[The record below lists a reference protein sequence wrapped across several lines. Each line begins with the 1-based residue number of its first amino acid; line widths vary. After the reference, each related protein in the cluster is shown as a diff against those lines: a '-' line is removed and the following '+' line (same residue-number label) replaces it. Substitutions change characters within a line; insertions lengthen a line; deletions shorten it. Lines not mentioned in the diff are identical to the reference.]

1 MSNFKK
7 KYCLVSFIFAVIA
20 VVVTLVAFVPQK
32 AYAASVN
39 IPGVTDS
46 SNSNQSTE
54 NGNGTDGTASSG
66 NNGLSVNIN
75 NGEGNLSGTVCV
87 PIAALTK

>member
-54 NGNGTDGTASSG
+54 NGMVQMEQHPLVIMDFLLILIMEREIYPGQFGFFWY
-66 NNGLSVNIN
+66 
-75 NGEGNLSGTVCV
+75 
-87 PIAALTK
+87 

>member
-46 SNSNQSTE
+46 SNSNQST
-54 NGNGTDGTASSG
+54 
-66 NNGLSVNIN
+66 
-75 NGEGNLSGTVCV
+75 
-87 PIAALTK
+87 

>member
-39 IPGVTDS
+39 IPGVTVIVISQLKMAMVQMEQHPLVIMDFLLILIMEREIYPE
-46 SNSNQSTE
+46 QF
-54 NGNGTDGTASSG
+54 GFFWY
-66 NNGLSVNIN
+66 
-75 NGEGNLSGTVCV
+75 
-87 PIAALTK
+87 

>member
-54 NGNGTDGTASSG
+54 KREIYPEQFGFFWY
-66 NNGLSVNIN
+66 
-75 NGEGNLSGTVCV
+75 
-87 PIAALTK
+87 

>member
-7 KYCLVSFIFAVIA
+7 KYCLVSFIFAVIAVVA

-46 SNSNQSTE
+46 SQLKMAMVQME
-54 NGNGTDGTASSG
+54 QHPLVIMDFLLILIMEREIYPEQFGFFWY
-66 NNGLSVNIN
+66 
-75 NGEGNLSGTVCV
+75 
-87 PIAALTK
+87 

>member
-39 IPGVTDS
+39 IPGVQMEQHPLVIMDFLLILIMES
-46 SNSNQSTE
+46 EFYPEQF
-54 NGNGTDGTASSG
+54 GFFWY
-66 NNGLSVNIN
+66 
-75 NGEGNLSGTVCV
+75 
-87 PIAALTK
+87 

>member
-54 NGNGTDGTASSG
+54 MAMVQMEQHPLVIMDFLLILIMEREIYPGQFGFFWY
-66 NNGLSVNIN
+66 
-75 NGEGNLSGTVCV
+75 
-87 PIAALTK
+87 